1 MDLANTIV
9 LPNFTELAWKK
20 GWQSARQE
28 ITDFLISEIQNR
40 NIDNGEYPEV
50 ILDLRGERAVFDGM
64 MEYLLTHSKIPKEHI
79 VVLLSQVPDHNYDFG
94 TRIQVDNEYMCTL
107 YNFYDNLLQQKIDWE
122 NIALTKHCVVL
133 SRRPTLFRAK
143 LVKSL
148 LELYPKHVMASFGV
162 RTTTD
167 TVTYPFFKEYLK
179 PMEYPLSLDSSSI
192 DETLNH
198 TVPGDVIFQALAQVI
213 PETTQYGESPFVT
226 EKSFKVFAW
235 HQLPIWYTSTGHVQI
250 MRELGFDVFDDIF
263 DGHQYDSAI
272 SEEEHFKSV
281 MATIRNFI
289 KKYPTL
295 ESVSQLRS
303 DLWDRIKQ
311 NNHHLKIMIDRNT
324 DKYHAV

>member
-1 MDLANTIV
+1 MNLNNAIV
-9 LPNFTELAWKK
+9 LPNFTDLSWKK

-28 ITDFLISEIQNR
+28 ITDLLISEIQNR
-40 NIDNGEYPEV
+40 NIDGGEYPDV

-64 MEYLLTHSKIPKEHI
+64 LEYLSTQTKIPKENFA
-79 VVLLSQVPDHNYDFG
+79 VLVSQVPEDKYDFG

-107 YNFYDNLLQQKIDWE
+107 YNFYDNLIQQNVDWE
-122 NIALTKHCVVL
+122 NIELTKHCVVL

-167 TVTYPFFKEYLK
+167 TVTYPFFKEYFK

-198 TVPGDVIFQALAQVI
+198 TSPGDIIFQALVQVI
-213 PETTQYGESPFVT
+213 PETTQYDENPFVT

-250 MRELGFDVFDDIF
+250 MRDLGFDVFDDIF
-263 DGHQYDSAI
+263 DGHQYDSAS
-272 SEEEHFKSV
+272 SEEEHFNSV
-281 MATIRNFI
+281 MTTIRNFF

-295 ESVSQLRS
+295 KSVSKLRNE
-303 DLWDRIKQ
+303 LWDRIKQ
-311 NNHHLKIMIDRNT
+311 NDHHLKCMIDRNT
-324 DKYHAV
+324 NK